1 MIIKMEFK
9 DITDKRLLAKFLGI
23 KYKEL
28 TYILYSKRTE
38 NLYQTFEIPKKD
50 GKMRCI
56 NAPQEPLKYVQRNLA
71 KQLISIQEKYYLET
85 NNIIQGFTKKRDI
98 ISNGSYHRNKRY
110 ILNLDLENFFD
121 SFHFG
126 RVKGYFQK
134 NQYFMLNSNVAT
146 CLANIACYKGKLPQ
160 GSPSSPVITN
170 LICSI
175 LDRRLATIAQ
185 KYRMTYT
192 RYADDL
198 TFSTNRRDFLENK
211 DELISELYAVI
222 DKSGFKVNRNKT
234 RVLFWNSRQEVTGL
248 VVNKKISVKRE
259 FYKETRAM
267 LDHLYKGLIVEHN
280 GIEVS
285 LQQIEGRL
293 SFINQIDKYNNKHGG
308 ERKNVQKGMNG
319 REKEYQQF
327 LFYKYF
333 FCPSKPVIVT
343 EGKTDPVY
351 IRSALQKFYIQYPK
365 LIRKKEDGSFEYLIT
380 FLKRTSRL
388 EFFLGIQQ
396 DGANAMKNI
405 YNEYV
410 GNNQYPNLYEP
421 LRKYGLKSS
430 NPVIL
435 LFDNETVTKRPLKDF
450 LNHIN
455 NKSGMDYRLWLN
467 IHENLYL
474 ATIPLVKEQKECEIE
489 DLFSDEVLSHE
500 IDGKYFD
507 RKGKD
512 GEKSYSK
519 QIFASYIAQNISSI
533 DFTNFVPLL
542 DALNEIVKN

>member
-38 NLYQTFEIPKKD
+38 NLYQTFEIPKKN

-351 IRSALQKFYIQYPK
+351 IRSALQ
-365 LIRKKEDGSFEYLIT
+365 RC
-380 FLKRTSRL
+380 
-388 EFFLGIQQ
+388 
-396 DGANAMKNI
+396 
-405 YNEYV
+405 
-410 GNNQYPNLYEP
+410 
-421 LRKYGLKSS
+421 
-430 NPVIL
+430 
-435 LFDNETVTKRPLKDF
+435 TK
-450 LNHIN
+450 
-455 NKSGMDYRLWLN
+455 G
-467 IHENLYL
+467 
-474 ATIPLVKEQKECEIE
+474 T
-489 DLFSDEVLSHE
+489 
-500 IDGKYFD
+500 
-507 RKGKD
+507 
-512 GEKSYSK
+512 
-519 QIFASYIAQNISSI
+519 
-533 DFTNFVPLL
+533 
-542 DALNEIVKN
+542 

>member
-1 MIIKMEFK
+1 
-9 DITDKRLLAKFLGI
+9 
-23 KYKEL
+23 
-28 TYILYSKRTE
+28 
-38 NLYQTFEIPKKD
+38 
-50 GKMRCI
+50 
-56 NAPQEPLKYVQRNLA
+56 
-71 KQLISIQEKYYLET
+71 
-85 NNIIQGFTKKRDI
+85 
-98 ISNGSYHRNKRY
+98 
-110 ILNLDLENFFD
+110 
-121 SFHFG
+121 
-126 RVKGYFQK
+126 
-134 NQYFMLNSNVAT
+134 MLNSNVAT

-333 FCPSKPVIVT
+333 FVL
-343 EGKTDPVY
+343 
-351 IRSALQKFYIQYPK
+351 R
-365 LIRKKEDGSFEYLIT
+365 
-380 FLKRTSRL
+380 
-388 EFFLGIQQ
+388 
-396 DGANAMKNI
+396 
-405 YNEYV
+405 
-410 GNNQYPNLYEP
+410 NL
-421 LRKYGLKSS
+421 
-430 NPVIL
+430 
-435 LFDNETVTKRPLKDF
+435 
-450 LNHIN
+450 
-455 NKSGMDYRLWLN
+455 
-467 IHENLYL
+467 
-474 ATIPLVKEQKECEIE
+474 
-489 DLFSDEVLSHE
+489 
-500 IDGKYFD
+500 
-507 RKGKD
+507 
-512 GEKSYSK
+512 
-519 QIFASYIAQNISSI
+519 
-533 DFTNFVPLL
+533 
-542 DALNEIVKN
+542 

>member
-38 NLYQTFEIPKKD
+38 NLYQTFEIPKKN

-192 RYADDL
+192 RYADVL
-198 TFSTNRRDFLENK
+198 SFSTN
-211 DELISELYAVI
+211 
-222 DKSGFKVNRNKT
+222 
-234 RVLFWNSRQEVTGL
+234 
-248 VVNKKISVKRE
+248 
-259 FYKETRAM
+259 
-267 LDHLYKGLIVEHN
+267 
-280 GIEVS
+280 
-285 LQQIEGRL
+285 
-293 SFINQIDKYNNKHGG
+293 
-308 ERKNVQKGMNG
+308 
-319 REKEYQQF
+319 
-327 LFYKYF
+327 
-333 FCPSKPVIVT
+333 
-343 EGKTDPVY
+343 
-351 IRSALQKFYIQYPK
+351 
-365 LIRKKEDGSFEYLIT
+365 
-380 FLKRTSRL
+380 
-388 EFFLGIQQ
+388 
-396 DGANAMKNI
+396 
-405 YNEYV
+405 
-410 GNNQYPNLYEP
+410 
-421 LRKYGLKSS
+421 
-430 NPVIL
+430 
-435 LFDNETVTKRPLKDF
+435 
-450 LNHIN
+450 
-455 NKSGMDYRLWLN
+455 
-467 IHENLYL
+467 
-474 ATIPLVKEQKECEIE
+474 
-489 DLFSDEVLSHE
+489 
-500 IDGKYFD
+500 
-507 RKGKD
+507 
-512 GEKSYSK
+512 
-519 QIFASYIAQNISSI
+519 
-533 DFTNFVPLL
+533 
-542 DALNEIVKN
+542 